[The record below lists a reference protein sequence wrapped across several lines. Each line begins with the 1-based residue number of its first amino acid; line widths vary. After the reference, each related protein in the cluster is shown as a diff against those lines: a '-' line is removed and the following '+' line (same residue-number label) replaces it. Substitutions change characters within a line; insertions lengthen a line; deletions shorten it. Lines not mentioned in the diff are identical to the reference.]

1 MGKKIITLLRQK
13 NGYLTLCR
21 TGSFFFTDNR
31 STNSRPKRKRSTASN
46 AEADFSSYVNEV
58 ARVETSAFVPT
69 RDNRYDC
76 VICGKQMNFRSK
88 LNEHMR
94 THTGEKPFECPKCHK
109 RFALKHNL
117 KSHMITHYK

>member
-76 VICGKQMNFRSK
+76 VICGKQMK
-88 LNEHMR
+88 LPIKIKW
-94 THTGEKPFECPKCHK
+94 THANAHRWKTIWMSEMSQKIRAE
-109 RFALKHNL
+109 
-117 KSHMITHYK
+117 T